1 MVMVAVTKK
10 IAIGSFA
17 PLSSSS
23 VERMRELRR
32 TPLLRNK
39 ENTAAASVEPTMAAI
54 KKPSR
59 QFTSKK

>member
-1 MVMVAVTKK
+1 MVIVAVTKK

-17 PLSSSS
+17 PLSNSN
-23 VERMRELRR
+23 VERIRELRR

-39 ENTAAASVEPTMAAI
+39 EKTAAASVEPTIAAI
-54 KKPSR
+54 KKPRR